1 MFRFLAFILL
11 LVMVAG
17 CGEIRGQYHKV
28 VSPDEVE
35 TGWYYCTTI
44 LTIPVLCGVHVKTE
58 ITIRITDIVIEV
70 VERIVIEERRVEVP
84 VDLIVNEVFVIHRDK
99 KVDLEAIIAE
109 VERRVKAS
117 IPAQDLVHVDF
128 PILVAEVSQSVI
140 QSTPYTDTGEVEH
153 RVSTPKR
160 KRIPTPITP
169 PLQDNPTPVTPT
181 PERGE
186 YVVYSYI
193 NDAGSMRSG
202 VVHGDYVK
210 IEGNM
215 IIHTG
220 DDGEV
225 DDGDTSQEYVKVET
239 GLTYE
244 QASARAPEIL
254 TE

>member
-11 LVMVAG
+11 LVMLTG
-17 CGEIRGQYHKV
+17 CGEMRGQYHKV
-28 VSPDEVE
+28 VTPDEIQ
-35 TGWYYCTTI
+35 TTRFYCTTI
-44 LTIPVLCGVHVKTE
+44 LNLPVLCGVHVKTE

-70 VERIVIEERRVEVP
+70 VKRIVEVERIVEVP
-84 VDLIVNEVFVIHRDK
+84 IEKIVREVYVVHRDK
-99 KVDLEAIIAE
+99 EVDLEAIIVE
-109 VERRVKAS
+109 VERRIRAS
-117 IPAQDLVHVDF
+117 IPRISHARVDV
-128 PILVAEVSQSVI
+128 PTLVAEVSQVVLKSI
-140 QSTPYTDTGEVEH
+140 PYTDTGEVEH
-153 RVSTPKR
+153 RISKPKR
-160 KRIPTPITP
+160 RIPTPVTP
-169 PLQDNPTPVTPT
+169 PLQDNPIPVTPI
-181 PERGE
+181 PESGE

-193 NDAGSMRSG
+193 NDDGSMRSG

-225 DDGDTSQEYVKVET
+225 DDGDTSQKYVKVET

>member
-1 MFRFLAFILL
+1 MKNLLALLFVVTIL
-11 LVMVAG
+11 G
-17 CGEIRGQYHKV
+17 CGEIRGQYHRIV
-28 VSPDEVE
+28 TPDEIQA
-35 TGWYYCTTI
+35 TRFYCTTI

-84 VDLIVNEVFVIHRDK
+84 IETIVNEVYVVHRDK
-99 KVDLEAIIAE
+99 KVDLEAIVAE

-140 QSTPYTDTGEVEH
+140 QSTPYVETGEVEH
-153 RVSTPKR
+153 HVSQPKR

-169 PLQDNPTPVTPT
+169 PLQDNPTPVTPP
-181 PERGE
+181 PERAE

-193 NDAGSMRSG
+193 NDDGSMRSG

-225 DDGDTSQEYVKVET
+225 DDGDTSREYVKVET

-244 QASARAPEIL
+244 QASERAPEIL